1 MEQSKLNIL
10 LKEIAFLRHD
20 PEHAR
25 TYAMIEAELNRT
37 CDEPESCSSMEL
49 ALTLPSDYP
58 R

>member
-1 MEQSKLNIL
+1 MEHSKLNSL

-37 CDEPESCSSMEL
+37 CDEPES
-49 ALTLPSDYP
+49 
-58 R
+58 